1 MEKII
6 AMQIQVFG
14 RVQGVGFRYYT
25 QKKAN
30 ELEIAGFVKNKAD
43 GSVFIEAEGIEK
55 TLNEFLLWCH
65 KGPSWA
71 RVQDVKFQEM
81 PPLNYSDFKIK

>member
-1 MEKII
+1 MDKII

-25 QKKAN
+25 QIKAN

-55 TLNEFLLWCH
+55 NLNEFLLWCH
-65 KGPSWA
+65 NGPSWA
-71 RVQDVKFQEM
+71 RVQEVKFQEM